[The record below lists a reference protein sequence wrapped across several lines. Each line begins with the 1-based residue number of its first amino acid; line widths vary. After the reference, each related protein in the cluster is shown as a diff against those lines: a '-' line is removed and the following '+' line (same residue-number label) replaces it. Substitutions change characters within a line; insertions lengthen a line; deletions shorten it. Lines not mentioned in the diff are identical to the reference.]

1 LAVAYAGNAVNI
13 NLVNWNGENSSD
25 AEKVAKMNS
34 YPHEI
39 AIGGVYMPPLL
50 IAALLGA
57 MAAALTARQLNRY
70 RLSRY
75 FFYPPL
81 VFMAMTVIY
90 TVLIGTFVVRV

>member
-1 LAVAYAGNAVNI
+1 MLGLLVLSIGLIGTKKSFSDEDNAG
-13 NLVNWNGENSSD
+13 
-25 AEKVAKMNS
+25 KMNL

-50 IAALLGA
+50 IASLLGA
-57 MAAALTARQLNRY
+57 IAAVVTARLLNRY
-70 RLSRY
+70 RFSRY

-81 VFMAMTVIY
+81 VFVAMTVIY